1 MAGTM
6 TNKGQMLA
14 KEANEGQMLAKE
26 ANKGQMLAKEA
37 NEGSMLEKR
46 ERKKRQRT
54 EKNTKRE
61 DAENETLSGKI
72 EPNKCYMPEK
82 RRSARLHTDR
92 ARFKK
97 QRAAKKMTE
106 TNKDDSEKSH
116 RQIRVKARKVI
127 NK

>member
-1 MAGTM
+1 M
-6 TNKGQMLA
+6 KGQCWK
-14 KEANEGQMLAKE
+14 KER
-26 ANKGQMLAKEA
+26 
-37 NEGSMLEKR
+37 EKSGR
-46 ERKKRQRT
+46 GLKRIQ
-54 EKNTKRE
+54 KRE